1 MQEALAHDLRVNFV
15 QNTSKYMGIN
25 FKLMGKRIVDF
36 HNLVDRMQAKLQGW
50 KAKLQGW
57 KAKLL
62 S

>member
-15 QNTSKYMGIN
+15 QNTSKYIGIN

-50 KAKLQGW
+50 KAKL
-57 KAKLL
+57 L